1 MSLADEGVIAVAAF
15 VAGAINTVAGGGSL
29 ISFPALVAT
38 GYGPIAANVTNALAV
53 LPGYLGG
60 SIAYR
65 RELSGQ
71 RLRLERLGVASAAGA
86 VAGGALLL
94 VGPEAVFEWV
104 APCLI
109 LVACALLALQAR
121 LASLRPAPGPRSPGL
136 SRRGVLAQFAVAV
149 YGGYFGAGVGIMMMA
164 VLELHVRDDLQRL
177 NALKGA
183 LSLAI
188 GVAAG
193 IFFVV
198 FAPIAWGAAATMAVA
213 SLLGGHFGVRIAR
226 RLSVRALRAA
236 VIAFGLAAA
245 AYLFM
250 RIGS

>member
-1 MSLADEGVIAVAAF
+1 MSVADGAVIAVAAF

-38 GYGPIAANVTNALAV
+38 GYAPIAANVTNALAV

-65 RELSGQ
+65 RELDGQ
-71 RLRLERLGVASAAGA
+71 RLRLERLGLASAGGA

-94 VGPEAVFEWV
+94 AGPETVFEWV

-109 LVACALLALQAR
+109 LLACGLLAFQAR
-121 LASLRPAPGPRSPGL
+121 IASLRPPRDARSTQL
-136 SRRGVLAQFAVAV
+136 SRRGVFAQFAVAV

-188 GVAAG
+188 GLAAG
-193 IFFVV
+193 VFFVL

-226 RLSVRALRAA
+226 RLSTRALRAA

-245 AYLFM
+245 AYLFT

>member
-1 MSLADEGVIAVAAF
+1 VSLAHGAIVAAAAF
-15 VAGAINTVAGGGSL
+15 VAGAINSVAGGGSL
-29 ISFPALVAT
+29 ISFPALVAI
-38 GYGPIAANVTNALAV
+38 GYAPITANVTNAVAV

-65 RELSGQ
+65 RELDGQ
-71 RLRLERLGVASAAGA
+71 RRRLERLGAVSAAGA

-94 VGPEAVFEWV
+94 AGPEVVFEWV

-109 LVACALLALQAR
+109 LLACALLALQAR
-121 LASLRPAPGPRSPGL
+121 LASLRPPRREPRGRL
-136 SRRGVLAQFAVAV
+136 SRRGLAAQFAVAV
-149 YGGYFGAGVGIMMMA
+149 YGGYFGAGLGIMMMA
-164 VLELHVRDDLQRL
+164 VLELHVNDDLQRL

-183 LSLAI
+183 LSLAV

-226 RLSVRALRAA
+226 RLSSSTLRIA

-245 AYLFM
+245 AYLFT
-250 RIGS
+250 RIGG